1 MTALIAGMLSMLLAG
16 GAAEP
21 TPVSLPAATVSGR
34 VTEPGGIPL
43 AGVRI
48 EVVEI
53 SRSTVTLDNGQYRLV
68 NLPSGTYALSFTA
81 IGYRPAVRRITVGE
95 VDLTLDVTLVQSA
108 VEIAPVQVTA
118 SPLATTSLASP
129 QPLSILSGDELR
141 RGQRASLGAM
151 LESQAGVRN
160 LSTGSGIGKPV
171 IRGLGS
177 NRVLV
182 LADGQRLE
190 NQQWGDEHGPNVE
203 TADAARIEVIRG
215 PASVLYGSDA
225 LGGVINVIPPPLPD
239 ASGGRGFLSGS
250 VGTAYNSNNREP
262 EGSLSLE
269 GASGGFGF
277 RASASARRSGDI
289 RTPLGALA
297 NSANESAGGTVTG
310 GLRGGWGSLTG
321 TFASRRERLEIH
333 EDPDEEPEFSGYQR
347 VQADRAKLTLNL
359 PVGGSARFAVD
370 AGFERNDRQEY
381 EEAGAE
387 EVGLGLTATT
397 WTSDAHLHH
406 VLGSRV
412 GGIVGLQLL
421 RTGFG
426 RYGEEVLIPENHM
439 TNIGLYAFEQ
449 GEIGRWN
456 LSAGLRFD
464 HRRLAVEAEDA
475 LGVEAGTLNWS
486 AVTGNVG
493 ALYHLAR
500 NTALVANVGRGFRAP
515 SAFDLFANGVH
526 EGTVRFERGNPAL
539 ATETSLN
546 TDLAIRIQSEQVSA
560 ELGGFYNRIGGYI
573 YPRPTAD
580 LDPESGFRIFDIV
593 QGDAR
598 LYGMEAV
605 VEWHASPVVHLR
617 GTADYTNGHNLEL
630 DQPLPFIPPFRLTYG
645 LRLEPELR
653 GLESVH
659 LGLNAENVTRQSRLD
674 EADVAPPGYT
684 LLHAGIG
691 LSFPLAGRGVSVD
704 LTARNLLNTEYAS
717 FMSRYKEYA
726 LDMGRNLALRVEL
739 GW

>member
-1 MTALIAGMLSMLLAG
+1 MTALVAGMLSMLLVGTAP
-16 GAAEP
+16 EP
-21 TPVSLPAATVSGR
+21 VPTTLPAATVSGR
-34 VTEPGGIPL
+34 VTGPDGITL

-53 SRSTVTLDNGQYRLV
+53 SRSTVTLDNGLYRLV
-68 NLPSGTYALSFTA
+68 NLPSGNYAISFTA
-81 IGYRPAVRRITVGE
+81 IGYRPAVRRILVGNE
-95 VDLTLDVTLVQSA
+95 DLTLDVALVQSA

-129 QPLSILSGDELR
+129 QPLSILSGDDLR

-171 IRGLGS
+171 IRGLSS

-239 ASGGRGFLSGS
+239 ATGGRGFTTGS
-250 VGTAYNSNNREP
+250 IGVGYNSNNREP
-262 EGSLSLE
+262 EGTLSLA

-277 RASASARRSGDI
+277 RASGSARRSGDI
-289 RTPLGALA
+289 RTPLGALT
-297 NSANESAGGTVTG
+297 NSANESAGGTVMAGT
-310 GLRGGWGSLTG
+310 RGGWGSLTG
-321 TFASRRERLEIH
+321 TFAARRERLEIH
-333 EDPDEEPEFSGYQR
+333 EDPVEEPDFSGYQK
-347 VQADRAKLTLNL
+347 VQSERAKVSLNL
-359 PVGGSARFAVD
+359 PVGGAARFAVD
-370 AGFERNDRQEY
+370 AGFERNDRQEF
-381 EEAGAE
+381 EEGDAT

-406 VLGSRV
+406 VLSSRL

-421 RTGFG
+421 RTGFA
-426 RYGEEVLIPENHM
+426 RYGEEVLIPENTM
-439 TNIGLYAFEQ
+439 TNVGLYAFEQ
-449 GEIGRWN
+449 GEFGRWN
-456 LSAGLRFD
+456 LSAGMRFD
-464 HRRLAVEAEDA
+464 HRRLTVEAEQA
-475 LGVEAGTLNWS
+475 LGVEAGALDWN

-493 ALYHLAR
+493 ALYHLAG
-500 NTALVANVGRGFRAP
+500 NMALVANVGRGFRAP
-515 SAFDLFANGVH
+515 SSFDLFANGVH
-526 EGTVRFERGNPAL
+526 EGTVRFERGN
-539 ATETSLN
+539 ATLENETSLN
-546 TDLAIRIQSEQVSA
+546 SDLAIRIQSDQVSA

-573 YPRPTAD
+573 YPRPTATF
-580 LDPESGFRIFDIV
+580 DPESGFRIFDIV

-598 LYGMEAV
+598 LYGMEAI

-617 GTADYTNGHNLEL
+617 GTADYTNGHNLEI
-630 DQPLPFIPPFRLTYG
+630 DQPLPFIPPLRVTYG
-645 LRLEPELR
+645 LRFEPEVR
-653 GLESVH
+653 GVEAFYF
-659 LGLNAENVTRQSRLD
+659 GLNAETVTRQSRLD
-674 EADVAPPGYT
+674 EVDVAPEGYT
-684 LLHAGIG
+684 LVHAGVG
-691 LSFPLAGRGVSVD
+691 LEVPVAGRGFNLS
-704 LTARNLLNTEYAS
+704 LSARNLLNTEYAS

-726 LDMGRNLALRVEL
+726 LDMGRNVTLRVEM

>member
-1 MTALIAGMLSMLLAG
+1 MTALAAGMLSMLLAV
-16 GAAEP
+16 ATPAP
-21 TPVSLPAATVSGR
+21 TSSPLAAATVSGR
-34 VTEPGGIPL
+34 VTESGGIPL

-53 SRSTVTLDNGQYRLV
+53 SRSTQTLDNGQYRLV
-68 NLPSGTYALSFTA
+68 NLPSGTYAISFTA
-81 IGYRPAVRRITVGE
+81 IGYRPTVHRITVGD

-160 LSTGSGIGKPV
+160 FSTGSGIGKPV
-171 IRGLGS
+171 IRGLSS

-182 LADGQRLE
+182 LANGQRLE

-239 ASGGRGFLSGS
+239 ASGGRGFTSGS
-250 VGTAYNSNNREP
+250 VGAAYNTNNREP
-262 EGSLSLE
+262 EGSFSLE

-297 NSANESAGGTVTG
+297 NSTNESAGGTVTAG
-310 GLRGGWGSLTG
+310 TRGGWGSLIG

-333 EDPDEEPEFSGYQR
+333 EDPEEEPDFSGYQR
-347 VQADRAKLTLNL
+347 VKADRAKLTLNL

-370 AGFERNDRQEY
+370 AGFERNDRQEF
-381 EEAGAE
+381 EEAGAA

-397 WTSDAHLHH
+397 WSSDLHLHH
-406 VLGSRV
+406 VLSSRV

-426 RYGEEVLIPENHM
+426 RYGEEVLIPESSMN
-439 TNIGLYAFEQ
+439 NVGLYAFEQ
-449 GEIGRWN
+449 GEFGRWN

-464 HRRLAVEAEDA
+464 HRHLAVQ
-475 LGVEAGTLNWS
+475 
-486 AVTGNVG
+486 
-493 ALYHLAR
+493 
-500 NTALVANVGRGFRAP
+500 P
-515 SAFDLFANGVH
+515 SHFPSF
-526 EGTVRFERGNPAL
+526 
-539 ATETSLN
+539 
-546 TDLAIRIQSEQVSA
+546 SE
-560 ELGGFYNRIGGYI
+560 LLDRC
-573 YPRPTAD
+573 PT
-580 LDPESGFRIFDIV
+580 
-593 QGDAR
+593 
-598 LYGMEAV
+598 
-605 VEWHASPVVHLR
+605 
-617 GTADYTNGHNLEL
+617 
-630 DQPLPFIPPFRLTYG
+630 
-645 LRLEPELR
+645 
-653 GLESVH
+653 
-659 LGLNAENVTRQSRLD
+659 
-674 EADVAPPGYT
+674 
-684 LLHAGIG
+684 
-691 LSFPLAGRGVSVD
+691 
-704 LTARNLLNTEYAS
+704 
-717 FMSRYKEYA
+717 
-726 LDMGRNLALRVEL
+726 
-739 GW
+739 